1 MAFTVKK
8 LLLEADF
15 LNGSFTESFPIDIY
29 YDFDA
34 NRQHGRTLVDK
45 ELITKFFETEVDEF
59 WHSDKDQL
67 EFIQFFNDGMYF
79 CQRRK
84 TVYDFS
90 NNTSYPKVYSFTSA
104 TKEQAEAFYTQVQ
117 DFFFVVKE
125 VANLKVE
132 EKVKEI
138 DSDIVHWEQRWR
150 KLYKQKHNML
160 ELSDWRVLPDI
171 TEKYTGEKDDWVKW
185 RQWLRD
191 KSLPSPTDPMFDDE
205 NGESSGLKYFKYTH
219 ELKFPVDPKNYR
231 KLYPNGKLDD
241 GVTDAPAFMDE
252 NDADQ
257 WVETQEQAS
266 NDFWKSNEE
275 NLWRLAQRGERAKR
289 KVTTNILKLMK
300 DLDVDDLVPVDWDK
314 FYTDENEL

>member
-1 MAFTVKK
+1 MSFTVKT

-15 LNGSFTESFPIDIY
+15 LNGSFSEQRSAEYYESDYSQPRRTQVDQDLIKKFIDT
-29 YDFDA
+29 
-34 NRQHGRTLVDK
+34 Q
-45 ELITKFFETEVDEF
+45 VDEF
-59 WHSDKDQL
+59 WHSDKDKI

-84 TVYDFS
+84 TVYDFA

-104 TKEQAEAFYTQVQ
+104 TKEQAEAFYTKVK

-125 VANLKVE
+125 VANLKIE
-132 EKVKEI
+132 EKVEEI
-138 DSDIVHWEQRWR
+138 DSQVVFWEQRWR
-150 KLYKQKHNML
+150 SLRRQKVNML
-160 ELSDWRVLPDI
+160 GLSDWRVLPDI
-171 TEKYTGEKDDWVKW
+171 TEKYTGEKDDWVAW

-191 KSLPSPTDPMFDDE
+191 SALPSPTDAQFE
-205 NGESSGLKYFKYTH
+205 GSGLKYFKYTH
-219 ELKFPVDPKNYR
+219 ELRFPVDPTNYR

-241 GVTDAPAFMDE
+241 GVTDAPAFMDV

-257 WVETQEQAS
+257 WVETEAESS

-275 NLWRLAQRGERAKR
+275 NMWRLAQRGERAQR
-289 KVTTNILKLMK
+289 KVTSSILQLMK
-300 DLDVDDLVPVDWDK
+300 DLNVDDLVPVDWDK

>member
-1 MAFTVKK
+1 MAFLERK

-15 LNGSFTESFPIDIY
+15 LNGSFSNH
-29 YDFDA
+29 DA
-34 NRQHGRTLVDK
+34 ERLGSQAMPRTPVDK
-45 ELITKFFETEVDEF
+45 ELITKFFETKVDDF

-67 EFIQFFNDGMYF
+67 QYIQFFNDGTYF
-79 CQRRK
+79 CQRSK
-84 TVYDFS
+84 TIYDFS
-90 NNTSYPKVYSFTSA
+90 NNTSYPRSYNFTSA
-104 TKEQAEAFYTQVQ
+104 TKQQVEEFYTLVT
-117 DFFFVVKE
+117 DFFT
-125 VANLKVE
+125 VAKQVNSLGVE
-132 EKVKEI
+132 EKVTEI
-138 DSDIVHWEQRWR
+138 DSQIVFWEQRWR
-150 KLYKQKHNML
+150 ALRRQKINML
-160 ELSDWRVLPDI
+160 SLSDWRVLPDI

-219 ELKFPVDPKNYR
+219 ELKFPLDPKNYR

-257 WVETQEQAS
+257 WVETEAESS
-266 NDFWKSNEE
+266 NDFWNTNEE
-275 NLWRLAQRGERAKR
+275 NLWRLAQRGERAQR
-289 KVTTNILKLMK
+289 KITNSILQLMK
-300 DLDVDDLVPVDWDK
+300 DLNVDDLVPVDWDK